1 MVKGDNKPSTNKHSV
16 QIAQIIKI
24 YSAFILIVDIIFICF
39 IGEKEKPNQT
49 QSIDQ
54 QLKRAMPL
62 IYSNLDF
69 IGFRMYA
76 DPGTSPDDII
86 ELQKQV
92 LKFKFISYI
101 AYLMISIY
109 IE

>member
-1 MVKGDNKPSTNKHSV
+1 M
-16 QIAQIIKI
+16 
-24 YSAFILIVDIIFICF
+24 
-39 IGEKEKPNQT
+39 
-49 QSIDQ
+49 
-54 QLKRAMPL
+54 

-76 DPGTSPDDII
+76 DPGTSPEDII
-86 ELQKQV
+86 DLQKQV
-92 LKFKFISYI
+92 LKFKFMSDI